1 MSDPVDFR
9 REKAKRVTRNDEWSV
24 EDCLLDALEDVR
36 SGKREAN
43 AVLVLFLDNG
53 DERYDTAWQAAN
65 LRGSESIALME
76 VVKTTILRGMELT

>member
-24 EDCLLDALEDVR
+24 EDCLLDAIEDVR
-36 SGKREAN
+36 SGKRKAN

-53 DERYDTAWQAAN
+53 DERYDTGWQAAN
-65 LRGSESIALME
+65 VSGSQMVALME
-76 VVKTTILRGMELT
+76 AVKATILRDMGFT